1 MGHMGNEP
9 RLQGPLNIPPRTS
22 SPQEGQNMDSIVPE
36 RFRKVYQTLEKNET
50 PLGQA
55 SLIGRPYEVYGA
67 SSSPSAYRSHRRYLV
82 KVVFQG
88 QGLGNVKEVVRFDY
102 PR

>member
-9 RLQGPLNIPPRTS
+9 SLQGPLNIPPRTS
-22 SPQEGQNMDSIVPE
+22 SPLERQNMASIVPE
-36 RFRKVYQTLEKNET
+36 RFRKVYQILEKNKT

-55 SLIGRPYEVYGA
+55 SLTGRPYEVYGP
-67 SSSPSAYRSHRRYLV
+67 SSSPSDYRNHRRYLV

-88 QGLGNVKEVVRFDY
+88 QGLGNVKEIA
-102 PR
+102 